1 MTNRQLAAQQTRKK
15 LVAAARRLIGEKG
28 LTNTSVAE
36 IAKEAGVANGTFYTY
51 FRTKEEIVFE
61 LGWES
66 FRNLLDETLQQAGG
80 FPERLVYFM
89 VHFAGQ
95 IEASGLKLCQEW
107 VRNNADPALVEPQN
121 RGKLQL
127 DLASL
132 GKLVEDGI
140 PWPMSSTDRCFAGL
154 WPAGPTATRRGR
166 RSSAASACRP

>member
-1 MTNRQLAAQQTRKK
+1 
-15 LVAAARRLIGEKG
+15 
-28 LTNTSVAE
+28 
-36 IAKEAGVANGTFYTY
+36 
-51 FRTKEEIVFE
+51 
-61 LGWES
+61 
-66 FRNLLDETLQQAGG
+66 
-80 FPERLVYFM
+80 M

-140 PWPMSSTDRCFAGL
+140 HRGELKQDTPADMLARTLADVLYGQMLCWAMAGGAYSYKARTEEFCRFCL
-154 WPAGPTATRRGR
+154 PALINPYLVKKKERNN
-166 RSSAASACRP
+166 